1 MKECQ
6 VIFYLAFFKIKTIM
20 KKFLLMPIM
29 LVTILAQAQD
39 YNVTFKVN
47 TSNIEVG
54 PNGMYVGD
62 GVLGG
67 SDALAMSDDDMD
79 GMWEVTVSFEAGTA
93 GNYAFFNSPTSSSDW
108 GTKENLEAKSCG
120 DADNYWNRILEP
132 VNEDKTLVH
141 CFASCFGNESG
152 LCGSNYYDVTF
163 SVNASEI
170 EVTEGVYVGGGV
182 LGGSNAYPLSD
193 NGSGTWSTT
202 ISLLEGTE
210 GSYIFFNSPN
220 GDSDWGTKENIAG
233 QACANPD
240 SNNDRYLAPIS
251 GNTTL
256 LHCWETCLTNGTC
269 DVSSFLVTFSVN
281 TANIE
286 ADENGVTVGPNG
298 MYAGGGFLNSA
309 MAVPLYDDDGD
320 GIYVGSTF
328 VNAGQS
334 GNYVYL
340 NSPNDPGDYNAKENL
355 AGQSCADS
363 DNWND
368 RFLPPV
374 EQDTNLLHCFGSC
387 AEGGECPEPAA
398 LMLQGIMDFTTPAPG
413 GADGK
418 AIHLVALEDI
428 ADMSVFRMQIYAN
441 GETEPYVNNDGDL
454 IDYQFP
460 ALSVSEGEHIIVA
473 RDVAAMDIYMD
484 ISNIYDLVLDGEG
497 FPTSSGNDAIELLV
511 NEETLEVFG
520 VIGENPDTTGDGC
533 STDDCWDHEDGWAY
547 KVNGQWIYSDVN
559 CTDNTETIC
568 DATCVYPFASCSNEE
583 LAAYLVGGNG
593 WRLMVESEGY
603 RAVGPGGDAGFYKWW
618 ESPADYDVNYP
629 DTGYATGLVD
639 DVMYF
644 NADGSFNYDTGIDE
658 SIMGKQV
665 DIDAAFNFDGSIDGG
680 YVNGDQEYTNFPLA
694 DFSDSYTLGTDG
706 VYDLIEFSTVGNL
719 GMYTS
724 TGAASYKVLETT
736 ENTMYVVMQGSETH
750 YWYSLLTSEGTLST
764 NDNQLLEMRIFPN
777 PVDANYISIL
787 SPIVGDKEIEIYTL
801 TGKKVLQTT
810 ISNSILN
817 IESLTAGFYMIKVA
831 IDGMSKT
838 SKLVVR

>member
-1 MKECQ
+1 
-6 VIFYLAFFKIKTIM
+6 
-20 KKFLLMPIM
+20 M
-29 LVTILAQAQD
+29 LVAFVTQAQD
-39 YNVTFKVN
+39 YNVTFSVN

-67 SDALAMSDDDMD
+67 SDAHAMSDDDMD
-79 GMWEVTVSFEAGTA
+79 GVWEVTIPLAAGTE

-108 GTKENLEAKSCG
+108 GTKENLEGKSCG
-120 DADNYWNRILEP
+120 DPANYWNRILDP

-141 CFASCFGNESG
+141 CFATCFGNESG
-152 LCGSNYYDVTF
+152 LCGSEYYDVTF

-170 EVTEGVYVGGGV
+170 EVGPNGMFVGGGV

-210 GSYIFFNSPN
+210 GSYIFFNSPE

-233 QACANPD
+233 QPCANPD
-240 SNNDRYLAPIS
+240 SFNDRYLEPIS

-286 ADENGVTVGPNG
+286 PDENGVTVGPNG
-298 MYAGGGFLNSA
+298 MYAGGGFLDSA
-309 MAVPLYDDDGD
+309 MAVPLFDDDGD
-320 GIYVGSTF
+320 GIYVGSTL

-334 GNYVYL
+334 GNFVYL
-340 NSPNDPGDYNAKENL
+340 NSPNHPGDYDAKENL
-355 AGQSCADS
+355 AGQSCADP

-374 EQDTNLLHCFGSC
+374 EQDTMLLHCFGSC

-418 AIHLVALEDI
+418 AIHLIALEDI
-428 ADMSVFRMQIYAN
+428 PDLSIFRMQTYAN
-441 GETEPYVNNDGDL
+441 GQTVPYNTIDGGDL
-454 IDYQFP
+454 IGFNFP
-460 ALSVSEGEHIIVA
+460 AVSASAGDHIIVA
-473 RDVAAMDIYMD
+473 RDVPAMEIYMD
-484 ISNIYDLVLDGEG
+484 ISNLYDLVFDGEG
-497 FPTSSGNDAIELLV
+497 FPTANGNDAIELLV
-511 NEETLEVFG
+511 NDESLEVFG

-533 STDDCWDHEDGWAY
+533 STDGCWDHEDAWAY
-547 KVNGQWIYSDVN
+547 KVNGQWIYADVN
-559 CTDNTETIC
+559 CTDGTETIC

-583 LAAYLVGGNG
+583 LTAYLVGGDG
-593 WRLMVESEGY
+593 WRLMVEAEGY
-603 RAVGPGGDAGFYKWW
+603 RAVGPGLDPGFYKWW
-618 ESPADYDVNYP
+618 ESPAEHDVNYSL
-629 DTGYATGLVD
+629 TGFATGLVD
-639 DVMYF
+639 DIMHF
-644 NADGSFNYDTGIDE
+644 NADGSFNYDTGIDGQ
-658 SIMGKQV
+658 IMGKQV

-680 YVNGDQEYTNFPLA
+680 FIDPETSEYTNFPLA
-694 DFSDSYTLGTDG
+694 DFSDTYTLGTDG
-706 VYDLIEFSTVGNL
+706 LYDLIEFSTVGNL

-724 TGAASYKVLETT
+724 TGAASYKILEKT
-736 ENTMYVVMQGSETH
+736 ETTMYVVMQGSETH

-764 NDNQLLEMRIFPN
+764 NDNQLLEMRVFPN

-787 SPIVGDKEIEIYTL
+787 SPISGDKEIEIYTL
-801 TGKKVLQTT
+801 TGRKVLQTT
-810 ISNSILN
+810 MLNSTLN
-817 IESLTAGFYMIKVA
+817 IESLTAGFYMIKVT
-831 IDGMSKT
+831 IDNMSKT

>member
-1 MKECQ
+1 
-6 VIFYLAFFKIKTIM
+6 
-20 KKFLLMPIM
+20 MPIM
-29 LVTILAQAQD
+29 VVTILAQAQD
-39 YNVTFKVN
+39 YNITFKVN
-47 TSNIEVG
+47 TLNIEVG

-67 SDALAMSDDDMD
+67 SDAYAMSDDDMD
-79 GMWEVTVSFEAGTA
+79 DVWEVTISIDAGTS

-108 GTKENLEAKSCG
+108 GTKENLEGKSCG
-120 DADNYWNRILEP
+120 DPNNYWNRILEP
-132 VNEDKTLVH
+132 VYEDKTLLH

-398 LMLQGIMDFTTPAPG
+398 LMLQGIMDFTTPADGPV
-413 GADGK
+413 DGK
-418 AIHLVALEDI
+418 AIHLLALEDI
-428 ADMSVFRMQIYAN
+428 SDMSIFRMQTYAN
-441 GETEPYVNNDGDL
+441 GQTVPYNTINGGDI

-460 ALSVSEGEHIIVA
+460 AISVNAGDHIIVA
-473 RDVAAMDIYMD
+473 RDIAAMDIYMD
-484 ISNIYDLVLDGEG
+484 ISNIYDVVLDGEG
-497 FPTSSGNDAIELLV
+497 FPTANGNDAIELLV
-511 NEETLEVFG
+511 NEESLEIFG

-547 KVNGQWIYSDVN
+547 KVNGQWIYSEVN
-559 CTDNTETIC
+559 CTDDTVTIC
-568 DATCVYPFASCSNEE
+568 DATCVYPFAVCSNEE
-583 LAAYLVGGNG
+583 LAAYLIGGDG
-593 WRLMVESEGY
+593 WRVMVEAENY

-618 ESPADYDVNYP
+618 EAPVNYDVEYIE
-629 DTGYATGLVD
+629 TGFATGLVD
-639 DVMYF
+639 DIVYF
-644 NADGSFNYDTGIDE
+644 NSDGSFTYDTGIDGQ
-658 SIMGKQV
+658 IMGKQV

-680 YVNGDQEYTNFPLA
+680 FVNGDVEYTNFPLG
-694 DFSDSYTLGTDG
+694 DFSDTYNLGTNG
-706 VYDLIEFSTVGNL
+706 VYDLIEFQTVGAL

-724 TGAASYKVLETT
+724 TGGAVYQILERT
-736 ENTMYVVMQGSETH
+736 ETTMYVVMQGSETH
-750 YWYSLLTSEGTLST
+750 YWYTLLTSEGTLST
-764 NDNQLLEMRIFPN
+764 NDNQLLEMRVFPN
-777 PVDANYISIL
+777 PVNANYISIL
-787 SPIVGDKEIEIYTL
+787 SPVLGDKEIEIYSI
-801 TGKKVLQTT
+801 TGRKVLQTK

-817 IESLTAGFYMIKVA
+817 IEPLTAGFYMLKVT
-831 IDGMSKT
+831 IDGKSKT
-838 SKLVVR
+838 SKLVVK

>member
-1 MKECQ
+1 
-6 VIFYLAFFKIKTIM
+6 M
-20 KKFLLMPIM
+20 KKILLIPFM

-67 SDALAMSDDDMD
+67 SDAFAMSDDDMD
-79 GMWEVTVSFEAGTA
+79 GIWEVTVSFEAGTA

-152 LCGSNYYDVTF
+152 LCGSEYYDVTF
-163 SVNASEI
+163 SVNANEI
-170 EVTEGVYVGGGV
+170 EVGSNGMYVGGGV

-210 GSYIFFNSPN
+210 GSYIFFNSPE
-220 GDSDWGTKENIAG
+220 GDSDWGTKENISG
-233 QACANPD
+233 QPCANPD
-240 SNNDRYLAPIS
+240 SFNDRYLEPIS
-251 GNTTL
+251 ENTTL

-286 ADENGVTVGPNG
+286 PDENGVTVGPNG
-298 MYAGGGFLNSA
+298 MYAGGGFLGSA
-309 MAVPLYDDDGD
+309 TAVPLFDDDGD

-428 ADMSVFRMQIYAN
+428 PDLSIFRMQTYAN
-441 GETEPYVNNDGDL
+441 GQTVPYNTNAGGDL
-454 IDYQFP
+454 IGFNFP
-460 ALSVSEGEHIIVA
+460 AVSANAGDHIIVA
-473 RDVAAMDIYMD
+473 RDIPAMEIYMD
-484 ISNIYDLVLDGEG
+484 ISNLYDLVLDGLG
-497 FPTSSGNDAIELLV
+497 FPTANGNDAIELLV
-511 NEETLEVFG
+511 NDDSLEVFG

-533 STDDCWDHEDGWAY
+533 STDDCWDHEDAWAY
-547 KVNGQWIYSDVN
+547 KVNGQWIYAEVN
-559 CTDNTETIC
+559 CTDGTETIC

-583 LAAYLVGGNG
+583 LAAYLVGGDG
-593 WRLMVESEGY
+593 WRVMVESEGY
-603 RAVGPGGDAGFYKWW
+603 RAVGPGGDAGFFKWW

-680 YVNGDQEYTNFPLA
+680 YINGDQEYTNFPLA

-764 NDNQLLEMRIFPN
+764 NDNQLLEMRVFPN

-801 TGKKVLQTT
+801 TGRKVLQTT

-817 IESLTAGFYMIKVA
+817 IEFLTAGFYMIKVA

>member
-6 VIFYLAFFKIKTIM
+6 VIFCLAFFKIKTIM

-29 LVTILAQAQD
+29 VVTILAQAQD
-39 YNVTFKVN
+39 YNITFKVN

-67 SDALAMSDDDMD
+67 SDAYAMSDDDMD
-79 GMWEVTVSFEAGTA
+79 DVWEVTISIDAGTS

-108 GTKENLEAKSCG
+108 GTKENLEGKSCG
-120 DADNYWNRILEP
+120 DPNNYWNRILEP
-132 VNEDKTLVH
+132 VYEDKTLLH

-220 GDSDWGTKENIAG
+220 GDSDWGTKENITG

-286 ADENGVTVGPNG
+286 PDENGVTVGPNG

-320 GIYVGSTF
+320 GIYVGSTL
-328 VNAGQS
+328 VNAGQG

-340 NSPNDPGDYNAKENL
+340 NSPNDAADYTAKENL
-355 AGQSCADS
+355 AGQSCADP
-363 DNWND
+363 DNFND

-387 AEGGECPEPAA
+387 VEGGGCEPAA
-398 LMLQGIMDFTTPAPG
+398 LMLQGIMDFTTPAAG

-428 ADMSVFRMQIYAN
+428 ADMSIFRMQIYAN
-441 GETEPYVNNDGDL
+441 GETEPYVNNAGDL

-460 ALSVSEGEHIIVA
+460 AVSVSEGEHIIVA

-583 LAAYLVGGNG
+583 LAAYLVGGDG

-618 ESPADYDVNYP
+618 ESPANYDVEYIE
-629 DTGYATGLVD
+629 TGFATGLVD
-639 DVMYF
+639 DIMYF
-644 NADGSFNYDTGIDE
+644 NSDGSFSYDTGIDGQ
-658 SIMGKQV
+658 IMGKKV
-665 DIDAAFNFDGSIDGG
+665 DVDAAFNFDGSVDGG

-736 ENTMYVVMQGSETH
+736 ETTMYVVVQGSETH

-764 NDNQLLEMRIFPN
+764 NDNQLLEMRVFPN

-787 SPIVGDKEIEIYTL
+787 SPILGDKGIEIYTL

-817 IESLTAGFYMIKVA
+817 IESLTTGFYMIKVT
-831 IDGMSKT
+831 IDGMSKI